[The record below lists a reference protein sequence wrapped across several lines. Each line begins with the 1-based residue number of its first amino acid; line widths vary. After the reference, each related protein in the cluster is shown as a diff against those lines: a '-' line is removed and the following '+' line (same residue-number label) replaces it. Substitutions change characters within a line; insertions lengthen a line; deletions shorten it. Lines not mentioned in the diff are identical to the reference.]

1 MLVCAKLVC
10 FHVCLE
16 IVCIFQ
22 NVQSDLRCCNAG
34 MSFAY
39 QLLYLLDATGFYSL
53 GLHALG
59 IHVCRAT
66 GQELVL
72 DLNRI
77 ENLHLCFYQWY
88 SLYINAE
95 IQIFKY
101 SACSYFIV
109 LKKLNK

>member
-1 MLVCAKLVC
+1 MCQTGFCLQVW
-10 FHVCLE
+10 LE
-16 IVCIFQ
+16 IVCVCQ
-22 NVQSDLRCCNAG
+22 NVQSDLKCCNAG

-77 ENLHLCFYQWY
+77 ENLHLYFYQ
-88 SLYINAE
+88 
-95 IQIFKY
+95 
-101 SACSYFIV
+101 
-109 LKKLNK
+109 